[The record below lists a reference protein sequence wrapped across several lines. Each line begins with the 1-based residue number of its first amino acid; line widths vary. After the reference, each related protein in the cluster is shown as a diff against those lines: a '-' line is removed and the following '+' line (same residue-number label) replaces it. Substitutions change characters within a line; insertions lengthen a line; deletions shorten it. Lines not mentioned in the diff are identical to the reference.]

1 MSIQFRVRDIP
12 INPIYGVGERSHM
25 KIHKVIFTLSFLL
38 LKLFLWRLKE
48 KYVIR
53 DFHPLVLFYLLGF
66 VLTPIGILFG
76 AYLLIYRIFVGTVAP
91 TSALFAAFFAISGL
105 PIPLFRHVV

>member
-1 MSIQFRVRDIP
+1 MV
-12 INPIYGVGERSHM
+12 
-25 KIHKVIFTLSFLL
+25 FTLSLLL

-66 VLTPIGILFG
+66 VLTPIGVDFWMLS
-76 AYLLIYRIFVGTVAP
+76 LVLRIFFGSVARDQRP
-91 TSALFAAFFAISGL
+91 VCSLLYDIRPS
-105 PIPLFRHVV
+105 IPVLCDVVRYGIQ